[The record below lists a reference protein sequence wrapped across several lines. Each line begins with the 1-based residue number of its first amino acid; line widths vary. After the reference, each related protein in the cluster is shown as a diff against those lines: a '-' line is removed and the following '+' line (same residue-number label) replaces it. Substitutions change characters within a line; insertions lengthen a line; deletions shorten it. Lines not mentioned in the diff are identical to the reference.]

1 VTCRSREGL
10 RLAVQ
15 LYAGTPEHYMAV
27 LKAAEEF
34 SGWLEH
40 CPPDPSSGDL
50 AGVLAKIINNEER
63 IMSQQSDIDAAT
75 AALTALTGDVATNVS
90 QLVNTDVPAI
100 QAALSALQGQGV
112 DTSALDA
119 AVAAASGTASSL
131 DSAVSGVTALTTPA
145 ETEPPAAG

>member
-50 AGVLAKIINNEER
+50 AGVLAKIINNEEK
-63 IMSQQSDIDAAT
+63 IMSALTDLQAADQSLKDEVTAFLNDIAGRLSSVDDASAEAVVADITAEVDALQAADPANAAPAPSPEPAPPAT
-75 AALTALTGDVATNVS
+75 A
-90 QLVNTDVPAI
+90 
-100 QAALSALQGQGV
+100 
-112 DTSALDA
+112 
-119 AVAAASGTASSL
+119 
-131 DSAVSGVTALTTPA
+131 
-145 ETEPPAAG
+145 